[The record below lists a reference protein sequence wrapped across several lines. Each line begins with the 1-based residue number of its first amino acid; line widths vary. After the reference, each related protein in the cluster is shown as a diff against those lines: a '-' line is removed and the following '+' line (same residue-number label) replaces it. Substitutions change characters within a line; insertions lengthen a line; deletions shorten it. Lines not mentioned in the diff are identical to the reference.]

1 MSCMKLEA
9 NSSNSNCQGWFC
21 TIGLSDALLGRS
33 YCSSSDNIHYVG
45 CLGIWLG
52 LSNFPLMCLHNHAY
66 NHVSQRSLYFSLFQK
81 NGIRILM
88 WFDINV
94 YNKYNILIL
103 QNSNTFEMIIVLPRL
118 KHCPIGTCGKWWELS
133 QHIIDSSQHGF
144 NVVQAPLRLLHDPS
158 NSDKCWYNYF
168 T

>member
-1 MSCMKLEA
+1 MKLEA

-21 TIGLSDALLGRS
+21 TIGLSDALLGRN

-94 YNKYNILIL
+94 YNKYFTYSTKFKYIWND
-103 QNSNTFEMIIVLPRL
+103 NCFTSFAAMSWHESNVLVR
-118 KHCPIGTCGKWWELS
+118 KVGITNHWFIATW
-133 QHIIDSSQHGF
+133 
-144 NVVQAPLRLLHDPS
+144 V
-158 NSDKCWYNYF
+158 
-168 T
+168 